1 VSAFRRVAETTIKVR
16 LIKSFT
22 VAILIPSLITAV
34 VGVLMIRQQVYKQAQ
49 ARVTSD
55 LEAAKE
61 IYQNYQERL
70 RDSLRIHATRM
81 VIYGALARNDT
92 NELGPEMDRILQ
104 AEGLDTLTITD
115 TAGRV
120 FYRTRKPFSSGDDES
135 GNALVKQV
143 LLKRLPVAST
153 EIVPEEEL
161 AKESVEL
168 VNQAMME
175 IAATRMA
182 GPISKRTLTSGMF
195 LEGAAPVFTANGRF
209 VGVLYGGVMINR
221 NYEIVDRIRKVVFKD
236 ETFGGKPV
244 GTVTIFQDDV
254 RISTNVRNAD
264 DSRAITTRASAEV
277 TLSVLKEGNTWRG
290 RAFVVNDWYIAAYA
304 PIRDFDGK
312 TIGMLYVGTLE
323 KPYRYGLLKNLFV
336 FLGITLLGVFLVT
349 WVAIA
354 VAQRISRPI
363 QAMAEAARKIAQG
376 DYNQEVKVSSAD
388 EIGVLAENFNLM
400 VSELVGAHA
409 ELRVWGENLEKK
421 VEERTA
427 ELKAMQA
434 HLITSEKLAAVGKL
448 AAGVAHEINNPLT
461 GILTNSSLMLQD
473 LPPDD
478 PRREDLQTIVDET
491 LRCRKIVKGLLDF
504 ARQTKPQK
512 QALDINKVVQDVFS
526 LVRNQASFQN
536 VTLRMELE
544 QELPSVRADADQMR
558 QVFLNIVLNAA
569 DAMAGGKGGEIVVRS
584 RFNQATGFV
593 EVAISDKGPGIPEE
607 IRDKLFEPFFSTKKQ
622 GTGLGLSIAYGIME
636 RHKGTLKVQSMPGQG
651 TTFTATL
658 PATEENGDEA

>member
-1 VSAFRRVAETTIKVR
+1 MIPRRKAGHTSIKVR

-34 VGVLMIRQQVYKQAQ
+34 VGVLMIRQQVYQQAQ

-61 IYQNYQERL
+61 IYQNYLERL

-92 NELGPEMDRILQ
+92 TDLGPEMDRILQ
-104 AEGLDTLTITD
+104 AEGLDTLTLTD
-115 TAGRV
+115 TTGKV
-120 FYRTRKPFSSGDDES
+120 FYRTRKPFTSGDDES
-135 GNALVKQV
+135 SEELVQQV
-143 LLKRLPVAST
+143 LRKRAPVAST
-153 EIVPEEEL
+153 EIVAEGEL

-168 VNQAMME
+168 LNQATMD
-175 IAATRMA
+175 ITATRMA
-182 GPISKRTLTSGMF
+182 GPTSKRVLTSGMF
-195 LEGAAPVFTANGRF
+195 LKGAAPVFTANGHF

-221 NYEIVDRIRKVVFKD
+221 NYEIVDKIRTVVFKD
-236 ETFGGKPV
+236 ERFGGQPV
-244 GTVTIFQDDV
+244 GTATIFQDDV
-254 RISTNVRNAD
+254 RISTNVRNVD
-264 DSRAITTRASAEV
+264 DSRAIGTRVSAEV
-277 TLSVLKEGNTWRG
+277 AEKVLKQGNTWRG
-290 RAFVVNDWYIAAYA
+290 RAFVVNDWYISAYS
-304 PIRDFDGK
+304 PIKDLNGK

-323 KPYRYGLLKNLFV
+323 RPYKHGLLKNLFV
-336 FLGITLLGVFLVT
+336 FLGITLLGVLLVT
-349 WVAIA
+349 WVALA

-376 DYNQEVKVSSAD
+376 DYSQVAKVDSQD
-388 EIGVLAENFNLM
+388 EIGILAENFNLM
-400 VSELVGAHA
+400 VSELVGAHT
-409 ELRVWGENLEKK
+409 ELKAWGENLERK
-421 VEERTA
+421 VEERTG
-427 ELKAMQA
+427 ELRAMQA
-434 HLITSEKLAAVGKL
+434 HLIQSEKLAAVGKL

-473 LPPDD
+473 VPADD

-512 QALDINKVVQDVFS
+512 QALDINNVVQDVLS

-536 VTLRMELE
+536 ITIRTELDV
-544 QELPSVRADADQMR
+544 ELPAVMADADQMR

-569 DAMAGGKGGEIVVRS
+569 DAMSGGGEITTRS
-584 RFNQATGFV
+584 RFNRDSGNV
-593 EVAISDKGPGIPEE
+593 EVAISDTGPGIPED
-607 IRDKLFEPFFSTKKQ
+607 IKDKLFEPFFSTKKQ

-636 RHKGTLKVQSMPGQG
+636 RHKGTLKVQSQRGRG
-651 TTFTATL
+651 TTFTAVL
-658 PATEENGDEA
+658 PASAEDGDE